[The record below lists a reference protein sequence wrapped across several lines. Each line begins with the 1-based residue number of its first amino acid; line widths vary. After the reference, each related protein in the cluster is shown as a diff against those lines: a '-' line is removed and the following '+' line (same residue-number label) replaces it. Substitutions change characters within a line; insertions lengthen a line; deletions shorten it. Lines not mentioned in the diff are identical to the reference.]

1 MQDIIKLVTEK
12 TGLSESKAQ
21 EVVQMV
27 IGFLKD
33 KLPAGV
39 GNQLDS
45 FIGSKSESNEKS
57 DSTLGNLL
65 GGVGSIFGGKK

>member
-21 EVVQMV
+21 EVVQMAL
-27 IGFLKD
+27 GFVKD

-39 GNQLDS
+39 GSQLDS
-45 FIGSKSESNEKS
+45 FIGSKGESNEKS
-57 DSTLGNLL
+57 DSTMGNIL
-65 GGVGSIFGGKK
+65 GGVSSLFGGKK